1 MVNFKKQLEEGQKS
15 AANVKIDGKFNR
27 VIFCGMGGSAIPG
40 KIVSLLWLDN
50 LSVYI
55 HSGYGLPYW
64 ADSNCLVICTSW
76 SGDTE
81 ETILAYKSALKK
93 GIPRLVVTKGGRLA
107 ELARKD
113 DSPLIILPDDN
124 MPARLGIGYMLGA
137 ILTLLND
144 SDIIDYTLPVSVT
157 AKAAESGQGLSSK
170 ISQKA
175 PLIYSSY
182 AWRYLAGFWKINFNE
197 NSKVHSFSNHFPE
210 AAHNEIAGFNQ
221 TNRDKYFPIIL
232 MDPEEEKADIDKLN
246 KFVLFLKGRNIDHEV
261 IEVAGK
267 NRLEKIMNSYN
278 LAISASIQLARI
290 LGVEPLDTSTIEQ
303 FKKI

>member
-1 MVNFKKQLEEGQKS
+1 M
-15 AANVKIDGKFNR
+15 
-27 VIFCGMGGSAIPG
+27 
-40 KIVSLLWLDN
+40 LWLDN

-55 HSGYGLPYW
+55 HKGYGVPYW
-64 ADSNCLVICTSW
+64 ADNNCLVICTSW
-76 SGDTE
+76 SGNTE
-81 ETILAYKSALKK
+81 ETISAYESALKK
-93 GIPRLVVTKGGRLA
+93 GIPRLVITKGGRLA
-107 ELARKD
+107 ELAQRD
-113 DSPLIILPDDN
+113 GSHLIILPDDDV
-124 MPARLGIGYMLGA
+124 PARLGIGYALGA

-144 SDIIDYTLPVSVT
+144 SDIIDYTLPDLVA
-157 AKAAESGQGLSSK
+157 AKTAESGQGLSSK

-182 AWRYLAGFWKINFNE
+182 AWRHLAGFWKINFNE
-197 NSKVHSFSNHFPE
+197 NSKIHSFSNYFPE

-221 TNRDKYFPIIL
+221 TNRDKYFPVIL

-261 IEVAGK
+261 IEVTGK
-267 NRLEKIMNSYN
+267 NRLEKILNSYN
-278 LAISASIQLARI
+278 LAISVSVQLARI

>member
-1 MVNFKKQLEEGQKS
+1 MIDFKKQLEDGQKS
-15 AANVKIDGKFNR
+15 AADVKIEGKYDL

-40 KIVSLLWLDN
+40 KMISMLWLDN
-50 LSVYI
+50 LNVYI
-55 HSGYGLPYW
+55 HGGYGVPYW
-64 ADSNCLVICTSW
+64 ADSSCLVICTSW
-76 SGDTE
+76 SGNTE
-81 ETILAYKSALKK
+81 ETISAYDSALKK

-107 ELARKD
+107 ELARRD
-113 DSPLIILPDDN
+113 GSPLIILPADDV
-124 MPARLGIGYMLGA
+124 PARLGIGYVLGA

-144 SDIIDYTLPVSVT
+144 SDIIDYTLPDL
-157 AKAAESGQGLSSK
+157 AAIKAAESGQGLSSK

-197 NSKVHSFSNHFPE
+197 NSKVHSFSNYFPE

-221 TNRDKYFPIIL
+221 TNRDQYFPLIL

-246 KFVLFLKGRNIDHEV
+246 KFVLFLKGRKIDHEV

-267 NRLEKIMNSYN
+267 NRLEKILNSYN
-278 LAISASIQLARI
+278 LAISASMELARI
-290 LGVEPLDTSTIEQ
+290 LGAEPLDNSTIEQ
-303 FKKI
+303 FKKT